1 MDVFLFILNILVTLL
16 SIAGDVLLLGTLYR
30 VYTLLGLLIAEK
42 KIGTISRKPQSLLIV
57 RLAEI
62 VLR

>member
-16 SIAGDVLLLGTLYR
+16 SIAGGALLLGTLYR
-30 VYTLLGLLIAEK
+30 EYTLLGLLIAEK
-42 KIGTISRKPQSLLIV
+42 KIRTISRKPQSLLIV